1 MNISNAY
8 GLLILAGGNSAR
20 MGYPKPW
27 LKTKRNNTFLAEII
41 TVYKQLGVNNITVV
55 LNKEFTTAIWEKE
68 ISEIKPNVT
77 IIRNREVN
85 KGRLFSVQLGL
96 KAANSDYV
104 FIQNVDNPYIEKDVL
119 KQLISNSEKK
129 EITIPSY
136 KGKGGH
142 PVIINSTVKREIIS
156 NYNNYETLKDVFNHF
171 PKKYVIVNSSTVL
184 VNINTRKDLEAGN
197 YEPV

>member
-119 KQLISNSEKK
+119 KQLISISEKK

-156 NYNNYETLKDVFNHF
+156 NYNNYKTLKDVFNHF